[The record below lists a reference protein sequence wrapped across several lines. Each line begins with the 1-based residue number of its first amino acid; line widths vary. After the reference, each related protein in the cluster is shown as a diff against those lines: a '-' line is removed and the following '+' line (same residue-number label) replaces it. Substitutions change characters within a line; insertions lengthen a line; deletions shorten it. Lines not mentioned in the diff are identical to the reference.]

1 MRNWIC
7 HIVFCGL
14 TLVSQGQEAFITAGN
29 VKSLTKTEVG
39 LEARDKQFHY
49 RVWVYSPSIIR
60 VVVQPNELNS
70 EQPFLL
76 AEDVRPSRNEF
87 ELKATTHGYRLETS
101 ALLVDITTKPHWL
114 IRFSD
119 KEGRV
124 LQEDTPGDGFG
135 TSFQG
140 GRHHL
145 FKSLHPNER
154 FLGLGEALGP
164 IDKRGLG
171 IRMNNTDTYKYG
183 DPRLPMYTNVPFYI
197 GVRDSLLYGFFYHNS
212 TQAYFN
218 LGQSTPDYISITGE
232 SGAADYFFIAGNNMS
247 DILERYT
254 YLTGRMPLPPKW
266 ALGFHQSRCSYFP
279 QAQVSWIGH
288 TFRQKQI
295 PLDGIVLDA
304 DYLHQYQP
312 FRIDS
317 TRFPD
322 MRSLADGLKEQR
334 IELIAS
340 VNPGIAVDSTYPAYR
355 DALQADVL
363 LKYPNGKPV
372 RAAIWPNMNHYVDF
386 TSTRGRNWWSK
397 QMKFLADA
405 GIQGYWNDMNEP
417 AVGGS
422 YLPDNIQFDMNGAK
436 QHTLQA
442 KNLYGMLMARGSF
455 EAAKMHVP
463 KRRPFVLTRSGFAGV
478 QRYAAVWTG
487 DNTATSEYLQKGWW
501 LNHQMGLSGIP
512 FVGDDIGGYI
522 GTTSKE
528 LYIRWMQ
535 SGAFAPFMRSHK
547 EAFAAANEPWAFG
560 EEAEIISRNYIQL
573 RYRLAPYWY
582 SLFREASLTGAPMVR
597 PLAYYHPFHPMSYTA
612 PYSYQSW
619 IGKQLM
625 FVPVTPEQR
634 QVDVWLPEGKW
645 YDVHSD
651 QAYAGGRS
659 HRIETVLHHVPLFAQ
674 AGAIVPMQR
683 VNQSM
688 QDNSGDTLF
697 LHVYAGADGQQTW
710 YDDAGDGWGYQ
721 QNQFQQRSIRYEE
734 SNRRLIWEESAGSYR
749 SSYRYIAVVWH
760 GIGSENRLF
769 QYANQS
775 LPSSNESMKWI
786 DPLHELAQIYFDAG
800 YVGQLRAAEK
810 MATQQRTVIPF
821 TEKKIIITW

>member
-1 MRNWIC
+1 MRAILLYIILWCSSFTTIAQQPFHTVGKVGSFSAIPGGAAWKAGAYKC
-7 HIVFCGL
+7 RV
-14 TLVSQGQEAFITAGN
+14 LVYDPA
-29 VKSLTKTEVG
+29 
-39 LEARDKQFHY
+39 
-49 RVWVYSPSIIR
+49 IIR
-60 VVVQPNELNS
+60 VTVQLAS
-70 EQPFLL
+70 QTAEQPFLL
-76 AEDVRPSRNEF
+76 ADGVAP
-87 ELKATTHGYRLETS
+87 LKSGYLFKPQADGYVLETS
-101 ALLVDITTKPHWL
+101 ALTVDIQTKLNWIL
-114 IRFSD
+114 RFKD
-119 KEGRV
+119 KQGRI
-124 LQEDTPGDGFG
+124 LQEDMPGEGFG
-135 TSFQG
+135 TSFEG

-145 FKSLHPNER
+145 YKKLHPLER

-164 IDKRGLG
+164 IDKRGMG
-171 IRMNNTDTYKYG
+171 IQINNTDTYKYG
-183 DPRLPMYTNVPFYI
+183 DPRLPMYANIPFFI
-197 GVRDSLLYGFFYHNS
+197 GIRDSLMYGFFYHNS
-212 TQAYFN
+212 TQSYFN
-218 LGQSTPDYISITGE
+218 LGQSTPDFMSITGE
-232 SGAADYFFIAGNNMS
+232 SGAADYFFIAGES
-247 DILERYT
+247 IESILQGYT
-254 YLTGRMPLPPKW
+254 KLTGRMPLPPKW
-266 ALGFHQSRCSYFP
+266 ALGFHQSRCSYYP
-279 QAQVSWIGH
+279 QEQVSWIAR
-288 TFRQKQI
+288 TFREKQL

-317 TRFPD
+317 TRFPN
-322 MRSLADGLKEQR
+322 MRQLANELKEKN

-340 VNPGIAVDSTYPAYR
+340 VNPGIAIDSTYPSYH
-355 DALQADVL
+355 DAVKSNVL
-363 LKYPNGKPV
+363 LTYPNGELF
-372 RAAIWPNMNHYVDF
+372 RSSIWPNMNHYVDF
-386 TSTRGRNWWSK
+386 TSTRGRHWWSK

-422 YLPDNIQFDMNGAK
+422 YLPGNIQFDMNGNK
-436 QHTLQA
+436 QYTLQA

-487 DNTATSEYLQKGWW
+487 DNTATSDYLQKGWW

-522 GTTSKE
+522 GPTSKE

-582 SLFREASLTGAPMVR
+582 SLFEEASRTGAPMVR
-597 PLAYYHPFHPMSYTA
+597 PLAYYHPFHSTSYAA

-619 IGKQLM
+619 IGSQLM
-625 FVPVTPEQR
+625 LVPVTPEQR
-634 QVDVWLPEGKW
+634 HVDVWLPEGKW

-651 QAYAGGRS
+651 QVYAGGGS
-659 HRIETVLHHVPLFAQ
+659 HRVETVLHHVPLFVK
-674 AGAIVPMQR
+674 AGAIIPMQR

-688 QDNSGDTLF
+688 QESNGDTLF

-710 YDDAGDGWGYQ
+710 YDDAGDGSAYQ
-721 QNQFQQRSIRYEE
+721 QGEFQQRLFRYED
-734 SNRRLIWEESAGSYR
+734 SGRRLVLDASDGVYT

-760 GIGSENRLF
+760 GINPEKRLF
-769 QYANQS
+769 QYAGKS
-775 LPSSNESMKWI
+775 LPSREVTMKWI
-786 DPLHELAQIYFDAG
+786 DPLRELAAIYFDAG
-800 YVGQLRAAEK
+800 YVSQLQAAEK
-810 MATQQRTVIPF
+810 MAAQQLTVIPF
-821 TEKKIIITW
+821 TENRIIITW